1 MAIEKIIDIKIES
14 EQAETAVKSL
24 KQQFREAQ
32 NEVNALSEK
41 FGATSDEAIKAAKRA
56 SQLKDAIGDAKSLT
70 DAFNPDAKFKALSSS
85 LAGVVGGFAAVQG
98 AMGLV
103 GVESDEVEKTL
114 LKVQSAMA
122 LSTGL
127 QSIGES
133 VDSFKQ
139 LGAVIKTTTIFQKLS
154 ATAQAVWNAVMSA
167 NPVGAVIVAIIALI
181 AVGYKLISWY
191 QDSSEANENATR
203 SIKTNTKALEN
214 QSKQAQK
221 GASKLQEYNK
231 YQYDMAKASGASS
244 EQLRKLSLK
253 HKDEEIALNQKNTM
267 LARSTFLRERDTL
280 AMLKSSDAS
289 DEVIKAQEKLTQ
301 DTYKEFTKQRDAFY
315 KSKDEKVALVRQQNV
330 EIKTEQTNANKTAR
344 EKQQEAN
351 DNAKEKAK
359 EAKEQKKKDF
369 EESLKDEELSFEDR
383 RKLVNK
389 STLFD
394 AEEKKRLLKDIDKD
408 EKDAKKK
415 KEEKE
420 QEELQKQKDALK
432 AIEEKNA
439 NEIEDLKAK
448 TDREKL
454 KLQKQRDLKELD
466 NIKLSEED
474 KAKARLEII
483 EKYRIKGEELDAIE
497 AEKKT
502 TTDLEKKQK
511 ELENQ
516 TLSFDERRA
525 ILDQQNTIISEGDFK
540 TEEERTKAKEANA
553 KARIEIDK
561 LEGKAKIDALDAVAS
576 TLANASDLLGKETT
590 AGKAM
595 AVASATISTITSAQK
610 AYESTIGIPIVG
622 PVLAPINAGIAVAG
636 GLLNIKKILSV
647 QIPGGKGGGG
657 SAPSISSSAT
667 AGSTSAPQFNV
678 VGNAGTNQLAS
689 SLGSAM
695 QQNPVMAYVVAQDV
709 TSAQSLNRN
718 IIQNASLG

>member
-1 MAIEKIIDIKIES
+1 MAIEKVIDVKIQS
-14 EQAETAVKSL
+14 EQAEGAVKSL

-32 NEVNALSEK
+32 NEVNELSEK

-56 SQLKDAIGDAKSLT
+56 SELKDAIGDAKSLT

-85 LAGVVGGFAAVQG
+85 LAGVVGGFSAVQG

-122 LSTGL
+122 LSQGL

-139 LGAVIKTTTIFQKLS
+139 LSAVIRTTTIFQKLS
-154 ATAQAVWNAVMSA
+154 TAAQWLWNAAMSA
-167 NPVGAVIVAIIALI
+167 NPVGAVIVAIVALI
-181 AVGYKLISWY
+181 TAGYKLISWY
-191 QDSSEANENATR
+191 QDSSEANETATK
-203 SIKTNTKALEN
+203 SIKANTKALEN

-221 GASKLQEYNK
+221 GASNLQDYNK

-244 EQLRKLSLK
+244 EQLRKLALK
-253 HKDEEIALNQKNTM
+253 HKDEEIALNQKNAI
-267 LARSTFLRERDTL
+267 LAQSTFLRERDTL
-280 AMLKSSDAS
+280 ASLKNSDAS

-301 DTYKEFTKQRDAFY
+301 DTYKEFTKQRDSFY
-315 KSKDEKVALVRQQNV
+315 KSKEEKVALIRQQNV

-351 DNAKEKAK
+351 ENAREKQK
-359 EAKEQKKKDF
+359 EAKEQRKKDF
-369 EESLKDEELSFEDR
+369 EETLKNEELSFEDR

-394 AEEKKRLLKDIDKD
+394 AEEKKKLLKEIDKD
-408 EKDAKKK
+408 EKEEKKK
-415 KEEKE
+415 KDEKE
-420 QEELQKQKDALK
+420 KEELQRQKDALK

-454 KLQKQRDLKELD
+454 EIQKQRDLEELD
-466 NIKLSEED
+466 NIKLSEEE
-474 KAKARLEII
+474 KQKARLEIL

-502 TTDLEKKQK
+502 QTDLEKKQK
-511 ELENQ
+511 ELEDQ
-516 TLSFDERRA
+516 TLTFEERRA
-525 ILDQQNTIISEGDFK
+525 ILDEQNAIITEGDFK
-540 TEEERTKAKEANA
+540 TEEERTKAKDANV
-553 KARIEIDK
+553 KARIELDK
-561 LEGKAKIDALDAVAS
+561 LEGKAKIDALDAVS
-576 TLANASDLLGKETT
+576 QTLAGASELLGKETA

-595 AVASATISTITSAQK
+595 AIASATISTFLSAQK
-610 AYESTIGIPIVG
+610 AYDATVGIPYVG
-622 PVLAPINAGIAVAG
+622 PFLAPVNAGLAIASG
-636 GLLNIKKILSV
+636 IKNVKSILSV
-647 QIPGGKGGGG
+647 KVPGGGG
-657 SAPSISSSAT
+657 GASAPSISSSAT
-667 AGSTSAPQFNV
+667 GGATSAPQFNV

-689 SLGSAM
+689 SLGNAM
-695 QQNPVMAYVVAQDV
+695 QQNPIQAYVVSGAV
-709 TSAQSLNRN
+709 TTAQSLDRN
-718 IIQNASLG
+718 IIQNASIG

>member
-1 MAIEKIIDIKIES
+1 MAIEKVIDVKIQS
-14 EQAETAVKSL
+14 EQAEGAVKSL
-24 KQQFREAQ
+24 KQQFKEAQ
-32 NEVNALSEK
+32 NEVNELSAK
-41 FGATSDEAIKAAKRA
+41 FGATSEQAVNAAKKA

-122 LSTGL
+122 LSQGL
-127 QSIGES
+127 QTIGES

-139 LGAVIKTTTIFQKLS
+139 LSAVIKSTTIFQKI
-154 ATAQAVWNAVMSA
+154 ATAAQWLWNAAMSA
-167 NPVGAVIVAIIALI
+167 NPIGAIVVAITALI
-181 AVGYKLISWY
+181 VGGYALIKMFSE
-191 QDSSEANENATR
+191 SSDANEKSAA
-203 SIKTNTKALEN
+203 SIKANTKALEN

-221 GASKLQEYNK
+221 SATKLQDYNK
-231 YQYDMAKASGASS
+231 YQYDLAKASGASS
-244 EQLRKLSLK
+244 EQLRKLALK
-253 HKDEEIALNQKNTM
+253 HKDEEIALNQKNAM

-280 AMLKSSDAS
+280 ASLKNSDAS

-301 DTYKEFTKQRDAFY
+301 DSYKELSKQRDNYY
-315 KSKDEKVALVRQQNV
+315 KSKEEKVALIRQQNV
-330 EIKTEQTNANKTAR
+330 EIKTEQTNANKTA
-344 EKQQEAN
+344 N
-351 DNAKEKAK
+351 EKAK
-359 EAKEQKKKDF
+359 EANENAKERAKEAKEERQKDF
-369 EESLKDEELSFEDR
+369 QESLKDEELSFEEK
-383 RKLVNK
+383 RKLINK

-394 AEEKKRLLKDIDKD
+394 AEEKKKLLKEID
-408 EKDAKKK
+408 

-420 QEELQKQKDALK
+420 KKKEIAEKEKQELQKQKDALK
-432 AIEEKNA
+432 AIEEKTA

-454 KLQKQRDLKELD
+454 ELQKQRDLEELD
-466 NIKLSEED
+466 NVKLSEEE
-474 KAKARLEII
+474 KAKARLEIL
-483 EKYRIKGEELDAIE
+483 EKYRIKGEELNAIE

-502 TTDLEKKQK
+502 TTDIEKKQK

-525 ILDQQNTIISEGDFK
+525 ILDEQNAIITEGDFK

-561 LEGKAKIDALDAVAS
+561 LEGKAKIDAMDAVAS
-576 TLANASDLLGKETT
+576 TLSGASELLGKETA

-595 AVASATISTITSAQK
+595 AVASTTISTISSAQK
-610 AYESTIGIPIVG
+610 AYESTIGIPFVG
-622 PVLAPINAGIAVAG
+622 PVLAPINAGLAIAG
-636 GLLNIKKILSV
+636 GIMNVKKILSV
-647 QIPGGKGGGG
+647 QVPGGGGGG

-667 AGSTSAPQFNV
+667 AGATSAPQFNV

-695 QQNPVMAYVVAQDV
+695 QQNPVQAYVVANDV
-709 TSAQSLNRN
+709 TTAQSMNRN